1 MMRQFR
7 QGDVFLRAVEMI
19 PPRARPVRAEGDRVV
34 VARGELSGHAH
45 AFAAA
50 EATMYRQVRTGR
62 VFLLIAEEDAR
73 LRHEQHD
80 PIAVPAGP
88 YEVLRQREY
97 TPGAVSARPIA
108 D

>member
-1 MMRQFR
+1 MMRQYR

-19 PPRARPVRAEGDRVV
+19 PPRARPVRPEGDRVV

-50 EATMYRQVRTGR
+50 EAMMYRQARTGR
-62 VFLLIAEEDAR
+62 VFLQVAETGAR
-73 LRHEQHD
+73 LQHEQHD
-80 PIAVPAGP
+80 PILLPAGH

>member
-1 MMRQFR
+1 MMRQYR

-50 EATMYRQVRTGR
+50 EAMMYRQVRTGR
-62 VFLLIAEEDAR
+62 VFLLIGEEDAR
-73 LRHEQHD
+73 LRHEQHE
-80 PIAVPAGP
+80 PIAVPPGH

-97 TPGAVSARPIA
+97 TPGAVSARAIA

>member
-1 MMRQFR
+1 MMRQYR
-7 QGDVFLRAVEMI
+7 QGDVLLRAVAMI

-34 VARGELSGHAH
+34 VAKGELSGHAH

-50 EATMYRQVRTGR
+50 EAMMYRQARTGR
-62 VFLLIAEEDAR
+62 VFLLIAEDAR
-73 LRHEQHD
+73 LRHEQHE
-80 PIAVPAGP
+80 PIAMPPGH

-97 TPGAVSARPIA
+97 TPGAVRARPIA

>member
-1 MMRQFR
+1 MMRQYR
-7 QGDVFLRAVEMI
+7 QGDVLLRAVEMI

-34 VARGELSGHAH
+34 VAQGELSGHAH

-62 VFLLIAEEDAR
+62 VFLLIGEDAR
-73 LRHEQHD
+73 LRHEQHE